1 MPANTKFCKSILQIL
16 QRRPR
21 FGYGMIGS
29 MFFQAVE
36 TGPK

>member
-1 MPANTKFCKSILQIL
+1 MPVNTKFCMFILQIL

-21 FGYGMIGS
+21 FAYGMIGS
-29 MFFQAVE
+29 MFFQAAE